1 MQDQRLTLITMQ
13 SGVYKELTPK
23 AAEGYWVDAD
33 KIRFRFGKAELMG
46 GWQGVL
52 VSAESSQILGQ
63 PRALE
68 TVRSLDGVRA
78 AVIGTHV
85 GLFSSDLSS
94 INNIT
99 PVVTVQTSTSIFNTV
114 AGSRVVTVS
123 VSAHGLTDES
133 IVGFTNVTATI
144 GGNIVINTTV
154 SVTVEYQVSVIDANS
169 FTITVPTTAAAT
181 SVKTGVTAVAYLQYP
196 AGRVS
201 DTVAAGWGGG
211 VWDDASFGWS
221 EPTGTGTVLLMRH
234 WSMDTW
240 GTELMAVPDAGPLF
254 LWSPQNGITAR
265 FALISAA
272 PSVNNIVR
280 VATEARHVI
289 LYGTHDLAGTYDPL
303 LIRWCSSEDYTDW
316 TPTAINTA
324 GDKRLGSRG
333 SRIVGVQ
340 RMRDQHLIMTDF
352 DATLQSY
359 IGPNDVFGFSR
370 AGENCGLIARNAI
383 VEYAGAAYWMSNS
396 GQFFKYDG
404 RMQPIPCTVLRYVF
418 QNLDAAYAS
427 KVYAGTNAQFDEII
441 WLYTSEDSTDGE
453 NDRYVIYNTIENH
466 WTIGSLRRTTWLDR
480 STFSTILATGVANT
494 NLYYHEVGYADD
506 TAALSAYL
514 QSAYFDMQDGD
525 AIMFTNK
532 FVPDLRAQDGG
543 ALQNDV
549 SLYLYGRKYPGESP
563 IIKGPYVFNAGTP
576 KISNRLRGREF
587 AVRFESESQVETSGW
602 RLGEIRMSLQA
613 DGAR

>member
-1 MQDQRLTLITMQ
+1 MQDQRLTLINMQ
-13 SGVYKELTPK
+13 SGVFKELTPK
-23 AAEGYWVDAD
+23 AAEGFWVDAD

-46 GWQGVL
+46 GWQSVL
-52 VSAESSQILGQ
+52 VSTEASQIIGQ

-68 TVRSLDGVRA
+68 TVRALDGVRA

-85 GLFSSDLSS
+85 GLFSTDLSS
-94 INNIT
+94 INNVT
-99 PVVTVQTSTSIFNTV
+99 PIVTVETSASIFNTV
-114 AGSRVVTVS
+114 AGSNIITVS
-123 VSAHGLTDES
+123 ISAHNLTDQS
-133 IVGFTNVTATI
+133 LVGFTNATATI
-144 GGNIVINTTV
+144 GGNVVINTSV
-154 SVTVEYQVSVIDANS
+154 STTVEYQVSVIDANS
-169 FTITVPTTAAAT
+169 FTITVLTTAAAT
-181 SVKTGVTAVAYLQYP
+181 STKTGNTAVAYLHYP

-211 VWDDASFGWS
+211 TWDDPSFGWS

-234 WSMDTW
+234 WSIDAW

-254 LWSPQNGITAR
+254 LWSPQNGISSR
-265 FALISAA
+265 FALITAA
-272 PSVNNIVR
+272 PSINNIVR
-280 VATEARHVI
+280 VATEARHVVV
-289 LYGTHDLAGTYDPL
+289 YGTHDLTGVYDPL
-303 LIRWCSSEDYTDW
+303 LIRWCTSEDYDDW
-316 TPTAINTA
+316 VPSSVNTA
-324 GDKRLGSRG
+324 GDKRLQSRG

-340 RMRDQHLIMTDF
+340 RMRDQQLILTDF

-359 IGPNDVFGFSR
+359 IGPNDIFGFSR

-383 VEYAGAAYWMSNS
+383 VEYAGSAYWMSNA

-404 RMQPIPCTVLRYVF
+404 RMQPLQCTVLRYVF

-441 WLYTSEDSTDGE
+441 WLYTSEDSPDTE
-453 NDRYVIYNTIENH
+453 NDRYVIYNTVEQH
-466 WTIGSLRRTTWLDR
+466 WTIGSMARSTWLDR
-480 STFSTILATGVANT
+480 STFSTILATGAANT
-494 NLYYHEVGYADD
+494 NLYYHEVGYAAD
-506 TAALSAYL
+506 TAALDAYL

-532 FVPDLRAQDGG
+532 FVPDFRAQNGD
-543 ALQNDV
+543 ALQGSV

-563 IIKGPYVFNAGTP
+563 TIKGPYVFNAGTP

-587 AVRFESESQVETSGW
+587 AIRLESQSQSETSGW